1 MDMAE
6 KEKKKLEEEVFL
18 TKDKLREVLEEK
30 IMFQNQ
36 LNHMERVEEG
46 RLMEIED
53 KFEKLSNDYIY
64 ALEENK
70 QLKKNEVEMKKV
82 VQNLENGRDSFK
94 D

>member
-70 QLKKNEVEMKKV
+70 
-82 VQNLENGRDSFK
+82 
-94 D
+94 